1 MHYFFEDY
9 WKKHLAKTVFPG
21 EKGKWPE
28 NGRNGEKGKRN
39 RMPGKGKRQSPRIGA
54 QVFWQGMD
62 EDGSGMVDFE
72 EFMLWYRKN
81 FSSTDG
87 AMKNPVEAFYAQ
99 LQSARMPRFEKEGG
113 LPPLSAYLPSNQK
126 R

>member
-1 MHYFFEDY
+1 
-9 WKKHLAKTVFPG
+9 
-21 EKGKWPE
+21 
-28 NGRNGEKGKRN
+28 
-39 RMPGKGKRQSPRIGA
+39 MPGKGKRQSPRSEIGA

-87 AMKNPVEAFYAQ
+87 AMTNPVESFYAQ

-113 LPPLSAYLPSNQK
+113 LPPLSAYLPSNKK

>member
-1 MHYFFEDY
+1 M
-9 WKKHLAKTVFPG
+9 WRATSAKNAYMDG
-21 EKGKWPE
+21 
-28 NGRNGEKGKRN
+28 NGE
-39 RMPGKGKRQSPRIGA
+39 
-54 QVFWQGMD
+54 
-62 EDGSGMVDFE
+62 VDFE

-87 AMKNPVEAFYAQ
+87 AMTNPVESFYAQ